1 MHVKPEKIPL
11 LGTIVET
18 KSEDVLSDLNFK
30 CIDAIRRWY
39 FQLICALVGNTQF
52 IFLTTH

>member
-39 FQLICALVGNTQF
+39 FQLI
-52 IFLTTH
+52 